1 MENRSFLVFGLVGLL
16 LLVSG
21 CKVLRPSI
29 MLRTGRDYQYATP
42 PDTVSP
48 EYLIAPNDILQFRLY
63 SNNGFKVID
72 LTTAAEQNAALTQ
85 QRLNITYLVE
95 FDGKVNMPVIQRV
108 NLAGYTLRQAESYL
122 ENAYAAHYVDP
133 FVLLKVL
140 NRRVTIFTG
149 IEGEA
154 KVVSLENENTTLM
167 EALARAGGIAQ
178 LGKAY
183 KMKLIRRTDDPA
195 KPEVYLIDLSTIEG
209 IGMGEMLLQSN
220 DIIYVEPRFRLL
232 REILEEITPIVS
244 LASSTI
250 VIIAAINNLNSQ

>member
-1 MENRSFLVFGLVGLL
+1 MKTRLQLL
-16 LLVSG
+16 LFIGMLIGLQG
-21 CKVLRPSI
+21 CKVFNPSI
-29 MLRTGRDYQYATP
+29 MLRTGRDYEYTP
-42 PDTVSP
+42 QPEKINP
-48 EYLIAPNDILQFRLY
+48 EYLIASNDILQFGLY

-95 FDGKVNMPVIQRV
+95 FDGHVNMPVIGRIK
-108 NLAGYTLRQAESYL
+108 LAGFTLREAETFL
-122 ENAYAAHYVDP
+122 ENAYGAHYRDP

-140 NRRVTIFTG
+140 NRRVIIFTG

-167 EALARAGGIAQ
+167 EALAAAGGIAQ
-178 LGKAY
+178 LGKSW
-183 KMKLIRRTDDPA
+183 KMKLIRKTSDPN
-195 KPEVYLIDLSTIEG
+195 KPEVFLIDLSTIEG
-209 IGMGEMLLQSN
+209 IGQGEMLLQSN

-232 REILEEITPIVS
+232 REVLEELTPIVS